1 MEYLAKSSG
10 ETIVNHTNELLKRL
24 NVLKKLYPG
33 ALENDGWRLLEIACK
48 YHDLGKMNRKFQ
60 SKLLEGKSKIE
71 GEIPH
76 ALLSISMLPFDVLE
90 EEFDDEQIRALT
102 YSIAL
107 HHARDFSEITEL
119 NYDNEIELVRKE
131 EDKFPFYLLNLIR
144 DSRLEKR
151 AVGRFYEKIIVRN
164 EYFDLDARLSSS
176 DPEYGYFV
184 ILKGFLN
191 RIDYAASGGYDI
203 ESHRRINFSD
213 RIKKYH
219 NDKNDDFEWNELQK
233 WTVQHS
239 DDSIVFV
246 AQTGMGKTEAALRW
260 ANNSKTFFVLPLR
273 SAINAIFD
281 RVRTQAFND
290 EDEANEY
297 LSILYSDM
305 PNKVIDYFIEK
316 NNVKITKYKEYVEK
330 SRQLSQQLTIST
342 IDQIFSFVYHYQGF
356 ESKVATLSYS
366 KVIVDEIQM
375 YSPDLLAYIIYGLK
389 IIQKYGGKFCIM
401 TATLAPFIVDLMDEV
416 KLKYISAKA
425 PFLDEKLNYRHKVKV
440 CHSELDID
448 KVMEIYRR
456 FDGNILIV
464 CNTVNKAMQMYDA
477 LFEHIGNDIHMIHS
491 RFIVRDRKK
500 KEIEIQKFSNDHLK
514 GIWIGT
520 QVIEASLDI
529 DFDFLFTELS
539 ELNGLFQRMGRCYR
553 IRNYD
558 GDEYNVYVYDGGEK
572 NPSGIHGG
580 GRTVVHYGMYKLS
593 KHAIN
598 NIDGYLSEEEKIYLI
613 NNVYTTEKIK
623 KSDVANGNYIDE
635 VKNTILYLKSGADDS
650 IDRRSVMKKF
660 RNIDSIQCMPYSVY
674 ESNQMAIKDKIF
686 FLNNYYKEKNKLKDC
701 LDKKIE
707 YSNYLDQLTV
717 AVPTYMVYE
726 GENIYN
732 VIEVGKRNIIILS
745 KEFNY
750 SFDKGL
756 SLSKNIDG
764 EDSNV
769 W

>member
-1 MEYLAKSSG
+1 MKYLAKSSG
-10 ETIVNHTNELLKRL
+10 ETIVDHTKELLKRL
-24 NVLKKLYPG
+24 AILKKLYPS

-90 EEFDDEQIRALT
+90 EEFDYEQIKALT

-107 HHARDFSEITEL
+107 HHARDFSEISES

-131 EDKFPFYLLNLIR
+131 EDKFPFYLLDLIR
-144 DSRLEKR
+144 DSKLEKM
-151 AVGRFYEKIIVRN
+151 AVGRFYERIIVQN
-164 EYFDLDARLSSS
+164 EYFDLGARLSSS

-203 ESHRRINFSD
+203 ESHGRINFAD

-219 NDKNDDFEWNELQK
+219 KDKNDDFEWNELQK
-233 WTVQHS
+233 WTVKHN

-260 ANNSKTFFVLPLR
+260 ADNNKTFFVLPLR

-281 RVRTQAFND
+281 RVRTQAFGNKD
-290 EDEANEY
+290 ESNEY

-305 PNKVIDYFIEK
+305 SNKVIDYFREK

-330 SRQLSQQLTIST
+330 SRQLSIST

-375 YSPDLLAYIIYGLK
+375 YSPNLLAYIIYGLK

-401 TATLAPFIVDLMDEV
+401 TATLAPFIVDLMDEM
-416 KLKYISAKA
+416 KLKYISAKT

-440 CHSELDID
+440 FHYELNID
-448 KVMEIYRR
+448 KVMEIYRK

-464 CNTVNKAMQMYDA
+464 CNTVNKAMQVYDA
-477 LFEHIGNDIHMIHS
+477 LFEHIGNDVHMIHS
-491 RFIVRDRKK
+491 RFIARDRKK

-553 IRNYD
+553 RRNYD
-558 GDEYNVYVYDGGEK
+558 GDEYNVYVYDGGER

-598 NIDGYLSEEEKIYLI
+598 NIDGYLSEKEKIYLI

-623 KSDVANGNYIDE
+623 KSDVANDDYIDE
-635 VKNTILYLKSGADDS
+635 VKNTILYLKSGADDA

-674 ESNQMAIKDKIF
+674 EGNRMSIKDKIF
-686 FLNNYYKEKNKLKDC
+686 FLNDYYKGKNKSKDC

-726 GENIYN
+726 VKNIYK

-756 SLSKNIDG
+756 SLSKNIDD